1 MSSIITAISFARESN
16 VWDKNEYT
24 LDAQI
29 EANLENARRD
39 NLAIAHTFREKYSG
53 VDLWAMPE
61 LTRLRSLL
69 QATPGKKVVY
79 VYAQDR
85 LIRGEEGD
93 EIFWLLVEFRRY
105 QTEIRFHLNPVDMT
119 SIAGKV
125 QLLFAGNEA
134 SNEIQKIFDRTWTRG
149 RLRRMKEGKIPNCG
163 PAKYGFRRI
172 KASGKAEIVEE
183 QAVNI
188 RRAADLKEQ
197 GFGYITIAEMFAKE
211 GIPSP
216 TGKRWSST
224 AIRNFFIDPA
234 YKGEGYGWRWSKKG
248 PKIRIRDEKDWIKL
262 ADDAYPAIIEPER
275 WNRLNSQMEHNKGIK
290 ARQVKQLWLLRGL
303 VVCVCGA
310 AAYHVRCG
318 NKNSKTNPKDLIYR
332 HYQCARKDTERKK
345 SGAPRVCFEPRAN
358 APDLEAKVWAQVAE
372 ILKSPDQIQSLIESS
387 HAGTERNLDQEID
400 TLTKAEAGK
409 AAEIKHL
416 ASRLRTASP
425 LVADHIEAEM
435 IAAETER
442 RVIASQI
449 SRLQQQASEQN
460 LFQSQIKS
468 LTYMAM
474 QIADKLDT
482 APLELRR
489 KVLESLP
496 FIYTLRG
503 EVIVQLDAGRPTS
516 AI

>member
-1 MSSIITAISFARESN
+1 MSSVITAISFARESN

-39 NLAIAHTFREKYSG
+39 GYQIAHTFREKYSG

-61 LTRLRSLL
+61 LTKLRNLL

-125 QLLFAGNEA
+125 QILFAGNEA

-172 KASGKAEIVEE
+172 KATGKAEIVEE
-183 QAVNI
+183 QATNI

-197 GFGYITIAEMFAKE
+197 GFGYITIANIFAEE

-224 AIRNFFIDPA
+224 AIRNFFVDPA

-248 PKIRIRDEKDWIKL
+248 PRVRIRNKKDWIKL
-262 ADDAYPAIIEPER
+262 ADDAYPPIIEPAR
-275 WNRLNSQMEHNKGIK
+275 WDRLNTHMQENKGIK
-290 ARQVKQLWLLRGL
+290 ARQEKQLWLLRGL
-303 VVCVCGA
+303 VVCPCGA
-310 AAYHVRCG
+310 SAYHVRCG
-318 NKNSKTNPKDLIYR
+318 NKNGKNPKDLIYR

-358 APDLEAKVWAQVAE
+358 APELEAKVWATVVE
-372 ILKSPDQIQSLIESS
+372 LIKSPGQMQGLIQSSYT
-387 HAGTERNLDQEID
+387 GTERSFDEEID
-400 TLTKAEAGK
+400 ALKKAETGK
-409 AAEIKHL
+409 ASEVKHL
-416 ASRLRTASP
+416 VSRLRTASP
-425 LVADHIEAEM
+425 VVADHIEAEM
-435 IAAETER
+435 VAAETER
-442 RVIASQI
+442 RAVAIQIA
-449 SRLQQQASEQN
+449 RLQQQAAEQN
-460 LFQSQIKS
+460 LFQSQINS
-468 LTYMAM
+468 LNHMAM
-474 QIADKLDT
+474 QIADKLDS
-482 APLELRR
+482 APLELQR

-503 EVIVQLDAGRPTS
+503 EVLVRFGTSRSTS